1 MGCDLT
7 FFKNFAVK
15 FLPTGKSFQSIATK
29 FPHSIGRRAM
39 SADQSGCITPSPGG
53 WGTRSLLTS
62 PQIKTAMTT
71 FALGHFSGHTA
82 VVTANAR

>member
-1 MGCDLT
+1 MSGRGGGEGL
-7 FFKNFAVK
+7 
-15 FLPTGKSFQSIATK
+15 GKSSSIC
-29 FPHSIGRRAM
+29 RRAM
-39 SADQSGCITPSPGG
+39 SAVQINRAASPPPPGG
-53 WGTRSLLTS
+53 LGTRSLLAS